1 MNEQKIRDLK
11 AELEQVDYEEFE
23 ELRKRLETLEF
34 KFNELID
41 VLRANKSVSKS
52 AVFTKVKEAES

>member
-1 MNEQKIRDLK
+1 MNEQEIRDLK

-23 ELRKRLETLEF
+23 ELRKRLESLEF

-41 VLRANKSVSKS
+41 ILRANKLVSQSV
-52 AVFTKVKEAES
+52 VFTKVKEAE